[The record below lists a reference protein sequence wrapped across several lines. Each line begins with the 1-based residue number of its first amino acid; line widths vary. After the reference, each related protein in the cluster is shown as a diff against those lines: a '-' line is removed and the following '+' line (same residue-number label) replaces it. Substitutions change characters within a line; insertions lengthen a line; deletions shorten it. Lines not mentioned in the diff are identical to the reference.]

1 MTSIISTA
9 KQSPS
14 IVSMGV
20 KVFVV
25 SSPAHTADERSAEPI
40 KGLSKRAQAMAGP
53 RVWGRINTGKK
64 AG

>member
-9 KQSPS
+9 KQAPS

-25 SSPAHTADERSAEPI
+25 SSPAPTKSDERSAQPI
-40 KGLSKRAQAMAGP
+40 QGLSKRAQAIAGP
-53 RVWGRINTGKK
+53 RVWGRINVQGRK
-64 AG
+64 